1 MSNYIIRRLLVAIPT
16 FFGAITII
24 FLIMRVIPGDIAYI
38 ILSSEGEG
46 AIVDPAQLAALREQL
61 GLNVSLW
68 QQYVTWLNQLIHL
81 DLGTSLWSGFNVWQ
95 EIWIRLPY
103 SITMVFMSI
112 ILSIILALPIG
123 IYSALHRDSWPDY
136 ILRSAAIAGIAA
148 PNFWIA
154 LLVLITAIHL
164 FTWSP
169 PIDYAPIYAKPLTA
183 LQQLFLPALI
193 LGVRQTAVTARML
206 RSSMLEVLGED
217 YVRTARAKGLKDRT
231 VIYLHALKNA
241 VLPVITIIGME
252 IIMLFGGVVVLE
264 IIFNIPGMGRLLID
278 GINNRDFPL
287 VQGVTAV
294 IAGFVIITNIVVDL
308 LYAWVDP
315 RIKLR

>member
-1 MSNYIIRRLLVAIPT
+1 MSNYVIKRLLAAIPA
-16 FFGAITII
+16 FFGAVTII
-24 FLIMRVIPGDIAYI
+24 FLIMRVIPGDIAYV
-38 ILSSEGEG
+38 ILLGEGEG
-46 AIVDPAQLAALREQL
+46 AAVDPVQLAALREEL

-68 QQYVTWLNQLIHL
+68 QQYVTWLNQLVHL
-81 DLGTSLWSGFNVWQ
+81 DLGTSLWTGLNVWQ

-103 SITMVFMSI
+103 SITLVFMTVIISI
-112 ILSIILALPIG
+112 IIALPIG
-123 IYSALHRDSWPDY
+123 IYSALYRDSWPDY
-136 ILRSAAIAGIAA
+136 ILRSAVIAGIAA
-148 PNFWIA
+148 PSFWIA
-154 LLVLITAIHL
+154 LLVLITVIHL

-169 PIDYAPIYAKPLTA
+169 PIVYAPIYAKPLTA

-252 IIMLFGGVVVLE
+252 IIMVFGGIMVLE
-264 IIFNIPGMGRLLID
+264 IIFNIPGMGRLLIG

-294 IAGFVIITNIVVDL
+294 IVGFVMITNIVVDL
-308 LYAWVDP
+308 VYAWVDP